1 MKCHVVV
8 DYGEAVAEGRS
19 AGQTKDPVVS
29 AKWREASWG
38 RYTTAAFRG

>member
-38 RYTTAAFRG
+38 RHTTAAFGG